1 MQQHVAGCVV
11 DHSSIACLVAELV
24 EDSCMFDEDHLEGW
38 CVARHLMSEDL
49 EVPLAEKLLQ
59 LLLEIGSEGPWRSKC
74 RCLRGRFTFPPF
86 DGCINCIQ

>member
-1 MQQHVAGCVV
+1 
-11 DHSSIACLVAELV
+11 
-24 EDSCMFDEDHLEGW
+24 MFDEDHLEGW

-86 DGCINCIQ
+86 DGCIKLHSMTGFGKGLEYCWLADEEHSTK